1 MTDQERIKN
10 MNQKF
15 KNIYSESILS
25 STWDKEGV
33 EVSYFIFKYIIL
45 LNKVNIQKR

>member
-1 MTDQERIKN
+1 MTDQERIRK

-15 KNIYSESILS
+15 KNIYKENILS

-33 EVSYFIFKYIIL
+33 EVSYLY
-45 LNKVNIQKR
+45 LNI

>member
-1 MTDQERIKN
+1 MTDQERIRK

-15 KNIYSESILS
+15 KNIYKENILS

-33 EVSYFIFKYIIL
+33 EVSYFIIRYIIL
-45 LNKVNIQKR
+45 LNKANLQKR